1 MCSRASNAQTAR
13 ELPRPYSVQNRST
26 SWLRY
31 SWQAS
36 GSPVGCIVLSI
47 RSPYSPSYS
56 DEVRAYLAAPSRAP
70 AVDAVWT
77 RAEAAPPALVP
88 LVVPAA
94 GADSVAAA
102 GGWAELAPE
111 PSRSVPPVA
120 GSVEA
125 RSDDCLP
132 RAADHFSAAAMGSA
146 QPSCCLSRVAEKRS
160 AAERRPAEVYSAG
173 VRWHW
178 ATGSRPR
185 DRSRPWSTWLRCA
198 VGLSASGRLFAEA
211 LELRS
216 AEAYSAGAHWHR
228 ATVLP
233 AWRPEPTTGYLASLC
248 CWVDAPPADC
258 SLRALELRSAELY
271 SAGARWRSAT
281 VLPAWPPEPTMEYLA
296 SRRRCWVEAHP
307 AGYSPR
313 AAERRSAAAT
323 TFGVAGPAGG
333 AAA

>member
-47 RSPYSPSYS
+47 PSPYSPSYS

-88 LVVPAA
+88 LVVPVA

-102 GGWAELAPE
+102 GGSTELALE

-120 GSVEA
+120 GSVKA

-146 QPSCCLSRVAEKRS
+146 QPSGCLRRAAEKRS
-160 AAERRPAEVYSAG
+160 AAARRP
-173 VRWHW
+173 
-178 ATGSRPR
+178 
-185 DRSRPWSTWLRCA
+185 
-198 VGLSASGRLFAEA
+198 
-211 LELRS
+211 

-233 AWRPEPTTGYLASLC
+233 ASRPEPTMEYLASLCCWVDVPPADCSLMVLELRSAELDSAGARWRWATALPAWRLEPTTKYLASLC

-271 SAGARWRSAT
+271 SAGARWR
-281 VLPAWPPEPTMEYLA
+281 
-296 SRRRCWVEAHP
+296 
-307 AGYSPR
+307 
-313 AAERRSAAAT
+313 
-323 TFGVAGPAGG
+323 
-333 AAA
+333 

>member
-47 RSPYSPSYS
+47 PSPYSPSYS

-88 LVVPAA
+88 LVVPVA

-102 GGWAELAPE
+102 GGSTELAPE

-125 RSDDCLP
+125 RSDDRLP
-132 RAADHFSAAAMGSA
+132 RA
-146 QPSCCLSRVAEKRS
+146 AEKRS
-160 AAERRPAEVYSAG
+160 AAARRPAEVYSAG
-173 VRWHW
+173 ARWRWAIAHPAGCSMRAVELHW
-178 ATGSRPR
+178 
-185 DRSRPWSTWLRCA
+185 
-198 VGLSASGRLFAEA
+198 
-211 LELRS
+211 

-233 AWRPEPTTGYLASLC
+233 ASRLEPTTAYLASLC

-258 SLRALELRSAELY
+258 SLRALELRSAEAY
-271 SAGARWRSAT
+271 SAGARWR
-281 VLPAWPPEPTMEYLA
+281 
-296 SRRRCWVEAHP
+296 
-307 AGYSPR
+307 
-313 AAERRSAAAT
+313 
-323 TFGVAGPAGG
+323 
-333 AAA
+333 